1 MKNVGI
7 VGIGD
12 MGSGLA
18 KNLIKNGFS
27 VIGLDLLE
35 HRKLAF
41 EAMGGQLARDYAEIG
56 RASDAV
62 FVMVMNGTE
71 AKEIILG
78 ENGLAASMEK
88 GGAILLTATIKPT
101 EAREIGAAMAG
112 SGIDLIDSP
121 VSGGFP
127 GAQGGSLTL
136 MAAAPADILAK
147 NRRVMEAVS
156 KTIHHVG
163 SDAGMG

>member
-56 RASDAV
+56 RASDC
-62 FVMVMNGTE
+62 
-71 AKEIILG
+71 
-78 ENGLAASMEK
+78 
-88 GGAILLTATIKPT
+88 LLYT
-101 EAREIGAAMAG
+101 
-112 SGIDLIDSP
+112 SP
-121 VSGGFP
+121 SPRDVEESRMP
-127 GAQGGSLTL
+127 SSA
-136 MAAAPADILAK
+136 
-147 NRRVMEAVS
+147 
-156 KTIHHVG
+156 
-163 SDAGMG
+163 

>member
-56 RASDAV
+56 RASDRC
-62 FVMVMNGTE
+62 
-71 AKEIILG
+71 L
-78 ENGLAASMEK
+78 SW
-88 GGAILLTATIKPT
+88 
-101 EAREIGAAMAG
+101 
-112 SGIDLIDSP
+112 
-121 VSGGFP
+121 
-127 GAQGGSLTL
+127 
-136 MAAAPADILAK
+136 
-147 NRRVMEAVS
+147 
-156 KTIHHVG
+156 
-163 SDAGMG
+163 